1 MAVDKKYLK
10 ESNLENVYKRMR
22 QINEYVIT
30 NGSTFEA
37 DDMQQDP
44 NAANPNAAPAQDP
57 NMQAPAGD
65 PNVTPAPDM
74 NADPNAAAPADPNM
88 GGEPNAAP
96 DPNADPNGGM
106 APAEPDPTIG
116 AEAPDMGEDGEPV
129 EDVDME
135 GDEAETA
142 GPDDEVL
149 DVDDLTNS
157 QEAAEYKIDGV
168 DDKLSKL
175 LTIASKFAK
184 AIEDNDNKIN
194 DLKAE
199 VEKRNPTDIERINI
213 RSQNSQPF
221 SVNPGEYWDG
231 VRAKNPNYQVLSDN
245 EVSPNEEDKVYTITD
260 DDIKDFNT
268 REVEKSFSDFPKDLM
283 DYFK

>member
-1 MAVDKKYLK
+1 MAVDRKYLK

-30 NGSTFEA
+30 GYNNEA
-37 DDMQQDP
+37 DDMQQDANVAPVDQNVGGEP
-44 NAANPNAAPAQDP
+44 NAATAPADS

-65 PNVTPAPDM
+65 TNSSPAPDM
-74 NADPNAAAPADPNM
+74 NTDPNAALVDQNM
-88 GGEPNAAP
+88 GAE
-96 DPNADPNGGM
+96 PNADPNGGM

-116 AEAPDMGEDGEPV
+116 AEAPETGEDGEPI
-129 EDVDME
+129 EDMDME
-135 GDEAETA
+135 DDTEEA

-168 DDKLSKL
+168 DDKLTKL
-175 LTIASKFAK
+175 LAIAGKFAK

-221 SVNPGEYWDG
+221 SVNPGAYWDG
-231 VRAKNPNYQVLSDN
+231 VRAKNPNYQVVSDN
-245 EVSPNEEDKVYTITD
+245 NVSPNEEDKVYTITD
-260 DDIKDFNT
+260 DDLKNFNT
-268 REVEKSFSDFPKDLM
+268 SEVEKSFSDMPKDLM

>member
-30 NGSTFEA
+30 NGNTFEA

-44 NAANPNAAPAQDP
+44 NTADPNAAPVQDSNMQAPSGNPNAAP
-57 NMQAPAGD
+57 
-65 PNVTPAPDM
+65 DM
-74 NADPNAAAPADPNM
+74 AADPNTAAPADPNM
-88 GGEPNAAP
+88 VGDPNATP

-106 APAEPDPTIG
+106 PPAEPDPTIG

-129 EDVDME
+129 EDVNME
-135 GDEAETA
+135 GDETETV

-168 DDKLSKL
+168 DDKLTKL

-231 VRAKNPNYQVLSDN
+231 VRAKNPNYQVVSDN
-245 EVSPNEEDKVYTITD
+245 EVSPNDEDKVYTITD

-268 REVEKSFSDFPKDLM
+268 KEVEKSFSDFPKDLM

>member
-10 ESNLENVYKRMR
+10 ESNLMNVYKRMR

-30 NGSTFEA
+30 NGNTFEA
-37 DDMQQDP
+37 DNMQQDP
-44 NAANPNAAPAQDP
+44 DSDPTDANMGGNANTAPD
-57 NMQAPAGD
+57 MQAPAG
-65 PNVTPAPDM
+65 NM
-74 NADPNAAAPADPNM
+74 NAVPQDTNLPADPNM
-88 GGEPNAAP
+88 G
-96 DPNADPNGGM
+96 DDMNGDM

-116 AEAPDMGEDGEPV
+116 AEAPETPENIEEPV

-135 GDEAETA
+135 GDETDMAH
-142 GPDDEVL
+142 PDDEVI
-149 DVDDLTNS
+149 DIDDLTNS
-157 QEAAEYKIDGV
+157 QEASEYKIDGV
-168 DDKLSKL
+168 DDKLTKL

-199 VEKRNPTDIERINI
+199 VERRNPTDIERINI

-221 SVNPGEYWDG
+221 SVNPGEYWNG
-231 VRAKNPNYQVLSDN
+231 VRAKNPNYQVVSDN
-245 EVSPNEEDKVYTITD
+245 EVSPNEEDKLYTITN

>member
-30 NGSTFEA
+30 NGNTFED
-37 DDMQQDP
+37 DDMQQDS
-44 NAANPNAAPAQDP
+44 NAADPNAAPAQDP
-57 NMQAPAGD
+57 NMQAPAGN
-65 PNVTPAPDM
+65 PNAAPAPDM
-74 NADPNAAAPADPNM
+74 AADPNADAPADPNM
-88 GGEPNAAP
+88 GGDPNATP
-96 DPNADPNGGM
+96 DPTADPNGGM

-116 AEAPDMGEDGEPV
+116 AEATDMGEDGEPV

-135 GDEAETA
+135 GDETETA

-168 DDKLSKL
+168 DDKLTKL

-231 VRAKNPNYQVLSDN
+231 VRAKNPNYQVVSDN
-245 EVSPNEEDKVYTITD
+245 EVSPNDEDKVYTITD

-268 REVEKSFSDFPKDLM
+268 KEVEKSFSDFPKDLM

>member
-44 NAANPNAAPAQDP
+44 NAADPNAAPAQDP

-65 PNVTPAPDM
+65 QNATPAPDM
-74 NADPNAAAPADPNM
+74 NADPNATAPADPNM

-96 DPNADPNGGM
+96 DPNADPNGEM

-231 VRAKNPNYQVLSDN
+231 VRAKNPNYQVVSDN

>member
-44 NAANPNAAPAQDP
+44 NAADPNAAPAQDP
-57 NMQAPAGD
+57 NMQAPAGN
-65 PNVTPAPDM
+65 PNAAPAPDM

-88 GGEPNAAP
+88 GGDPNAAP

-231 VRAKNPNYQVLSDN
+231 VRAKNPNYQVVSDN

>member
-1 MAVDKKYLK
+1 MAVDRKYLK

-30 NGSTFEA
+30 GYNNEA
-37 DDMQQDP
+37 DDMQQDANAAPVDQNMGGEP
-44 NAANPNAAPAQDP
+44 NAATAPADP

-65 PNVTPAPDM
+65 TNPSSAPDM
-74 NADPNAAAPADPNM
+74 NTDPNAAPVDQNM
-88 GGEPNAAP
+88 GGEPNA
-96 DPNADPNGGM
+96 DPSSGM
-106 APAEPDPTIG
+106 APET
-116 AEAPDMGEDGEPV
+116 GEDGEAI
-129 EDVDME
+129 EDMDME
-135 GDEAETA
+135 GVEEA

-168 DDKLSKL
+168 DDKLTKL
-175 LTIASKFAK
+175 LAIAGKFAK

-221 SVNPGEYWDG
+221 SVNPGAYWDG
-231 VRAKNPNYQVLSDN
+231 VRAKNPNYQVVSDN
-245 EVSPNEEDKVYTITD
+245 NVSPNEEDKVYTITD
-260 DDIKDFNT
+260 DDLKNFNT
-268 REVEKSFSDFPKDLM
+268 SEVEKSFSDMPKDLM

>member
-44 NAANPNAAPAQDP
+44 NAADPNAAPAQDP
-57 NMQAPAGD
+57 NMQAPAGN
-65 PNVTPAPDM
+65 PTAAPAPDM

-88 GGEPNAAP
+88 GGDPNAA
-96 DPNADPNGGM
+96 PNGGM

-231 VRAKNPNYQVLSDN
+231 VRAKNPNYQVVSDN

>member
-1 MAVDKKYLK
+1 MAVDRKYLK

-30 NGSTFEA
+30 GYNNEA
-37 DDMQQDP
+37 DDMQQD
-44 NAANPNAAPAQDP
+44 ANAAPVDQNMGGEPNTATAPADP
-57 NMQAPAGD
+57 NMQTPAGD
-65 PNVTPAPDM
+65 TNASPAPDM
-74 NADPNAAAPADPNM
+74 NTDPNATPVDQNM
-88 GGEPNAAP
+88 GGEPNA
-96 DPNADPNGGM
+96 DPNGEM

-116 AEAPDMGEDGEPV
+116 AEAPETGEDGEPI
-129 EDVDME
+129 EDMDME
-135 GDEAETA
+135 GDTEEA

-168 DDKLSKL
+168 DDKLTKL
-175 LTIASKFAK
+175 LVIVGKFAK
-184 AIEDNDNKIN
+184 AIEDNDNNIN
-194 DLKAE
+194 DLKSE

-221 SVNPGEYWDG
+221 SVNPGAYWDG
-231 VRAKNPNYQVLSDN
+231 VRAKNPNYQVISDN
-245 EVSPNEEDKVYTITD
+245 NVSPNEEDKVYTITD
-260 DDIKDFNT
+260 DDLQNFNT
-268 REVEKSFSDFPKDLM
+268 SEVEKSFSDMPKDLM

>member
-44 NAANPNAAPAQDP
+44 NAADPNAASAQDP
-57 NMQAPAGD
+57 NMQAPAGN
-65 PNVTPAPDM
+65 PNAAPAPDM

-88 GGEPNAAP
+88 GGDPNAAP

-231 VRAKNPNYQVLSDN
+231 VRAKNPNYQVVSDN

>member
-30 NGSTFEA
+30 NGNTFEA

-44 NAANPNAAPAQDP
+44 NAADPNAAPAQDP
-57 NMQAPAGD
+57 NMQAPAGN
-65 PNVTPAPDM
+65 PNAAPTPDM
-74 NADPNAAAPADPNM
+74 AADPNASAPADPNM
-88 GGEPNAAP
+88 GGDPNATP
-96 DPNADPNGGM
+96 DTNADPNGGM
-106 APAEPDPTIG
+106 PPAEADPTIG

-135 GDEAETA
+135 GDETETA

-168 DDKLSKL
+168 DDKLTKL

-231 VRAKNPNYQVLSDN
+231 VRAKNPNYQVVSDN
-245 EVSPNEEDKVYTITD
+245 EVSPNDEDKVYTITD

-268 REVEKSFSDFPKDLM
+268 KEVEKSFSDFPKDLM

>member
-37 DDMQQDP
+37 DNMQQDP
-44 NAANPNAAPAQDP
+44 NAADPNAAPAQDT
-57 NMQAPAGD
+57 NMQAPAGN
-65 PNVTPAPDM
+65 PNAAPAPDM
-74 NADPNAAAPADPNM
+74 NADPNATAPADPNM
-88 GGEPNAAP
+88 GGDPNAAP

-231 VRAKNPNYQVLSDN
+231 VRAKNPNYQVVSDN